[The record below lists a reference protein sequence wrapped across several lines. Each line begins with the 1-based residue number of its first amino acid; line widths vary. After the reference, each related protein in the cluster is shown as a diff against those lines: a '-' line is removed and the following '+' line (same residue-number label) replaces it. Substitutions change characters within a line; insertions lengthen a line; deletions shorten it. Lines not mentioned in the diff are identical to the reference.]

1 MPIHRPHTEQRTN
14 APTHQPRDIR
24 TPPPALRHSDIA
36 MAEPA
41 APRKTRPRSPTLDEA
56 HEVIRALGLRDG
68 EGDPPQEDAGTDSDL
83 EALPEPP
90 AGGAPAEPAPP
101 AGSVSAI
108 CPAWK
113 RGHCTGEGWCPRQ
126 HPQPDADDGAL
137 PEVKPAAARAALRY
151 GVTQGWILDETA
163 RGSVNIQEAVDR
175 VTHAGQAAVALHT
188 RGRHGGPAEGI
199 IVDPSG
205 MVLVLAA
212 DMVRGVL
219 HVSRVRRACPQW
231 TIQVYTPPRA
241 WPFSTWAVLAVMWH
255 LAPEDAPTGTAE
267 DIARDL
273 HTWPADQEYPW
284 RRPRGGLPVAPAAEG
299 LSLAA
304 TLQRHPDKYARHF
317 LQTGTVPAAPPDS
330 EWRWD
335 AGVAQPLPGPWT
347 LPLWYLPM
355 GTLAHA
361 TQSVKGAFP
370 QPPLP
375 GVALLR
381 SLQAGAA
388 WVRWREGKGR
398 SSPYF
403 PMVQGQAL
411 IHAEGMGTVEWGA
424 IVPGTACRWITAA
437 APQPMRSP
445 PACHRLLRMVPSLAP
460 RHAFTRD
467 VWKAVLSHTREWLT
481 NPGTRYPPGPLLEQL
496 TAPTPGV
503 LHALHRASALTKQ
516 LNDEVLD
523 LALEPLRVLYP
534 QAHIPPAGTS
544 NRLGRL
550 GLQRRVEAAHPGGVV
565 DQWLTLRNP
574 SAAEGHWY
582 LHQLLF
588 QPRAAP
594 EHRRQN
600 PYHTHPERRG
610 AQNYPQPIPPALP
623 PGQGPE
629 ALQRGPPLDTATT
642 VQQWGGDDAS
652 GAEPDCTN
660 CGAVAWMA
668 ACRHLTR
675 DTTGLRQYRPTDR
688 TALASAVAAVT
699 MGPVAAWPA
708 QLLPHVPCRDTR
720 PQRPAAT
727 HEPTAPLTAEQL
739 YVVAAALLA
748 DGGESFV
755 HHHGPAQIAGCIQGP
770 QRDAPDPWHATLRG
784 RTRVWGAGDGAPPP
798 GPKQGEALVLQT
810 AGYQAIVHGHAGGYR
825 SHILAGGRWA
835 VWHSTA
841 RQGAFPPLSHVD
853 WRQGPTQAYYMSADP
868 WPLAVLLHAVSAP
881 NKRQEPG
888 WVNPPALVWSPD
900 QEEHLRA
907 AWQGDAIR
915 ATDVPDLHAGPIT
928 HARPA
933 ATLAVAQRGQQNPQW
948 VVCMFSPAD
957 AHVVVCDPER
967 LPGPEAVIRV
977 ADCTRMII
985 KALREGEHHALLL
998 QVRLKDNARAAR
1010 PGVWPAAAHPADLEL
1025 HCRSRP
1031 RCTTG
1036 YRPST
1041 TCVGGANPTAKSA
1054 PRTGKRG
1061 CKRTRSAMPPE
1072 ASGPRPRH
1080 EPSMRRPRAARWH
1093 HTRCRWPT
1101 CPSNQRRRAPF
1112 GSRCSSP
1119 RREGPRSRRNAPCV
1133 RTSTTP
1139 AGRCW
1144 NTWRGTRCT
1153 LRPRRTTRR
1162 RPPTSCRGEHGG
1174 PRGTPRT
1181 PGAPRPRQPTT
1192 QMEARRHP
1200 ERPRGPAVRPHQ
1212 GPSPSPRGWPPW
1224 PP

>member
-68 EGDPPQEDAGTDSDL
+68 EGDPPQEDAGADSDL

-212 DMVRGVL
+212 DMARGVL

-361 TQSVKGAFP
+361 TQAVKGAFP

-460 RHAFTRD
+460 QHAFTRD

-481 NPGTRYPPGPLLEQL
+481 NPGTRYPPGPVLEQL

-565 DQWLTLRNP
+565 EQWLTLRNP

-594 EHRRQN
+594 EHRRQD

-720 PQRPAAT
+720 PRRPAAT

-748 DGGESFV
+748 DGKERASSTTT
-755 HHHGPAQIAGCIQGP
+755 ARRKL
-770 QRDAPDPWHATLRG
+770 RDAYKGPSAMHQTRGMPHSAGAPASGVRAMAHPRPGLSRG
-784 RTRVWGAGDGAPPP
+784 RRWYCRRQDTKPSYTATPEGTGRTSWPEADGRSGTAPPGKGHSRP
-798 GPKQGEALVLQT
+798 CPTPTGDRGPPRPT
-810 AGYQAIVHGHAGGYR
+810 TCR
-825 SHILAGGRWA
+825 RTPGRW
-835 VWHSTA
+835 
-841 RQGAFPPLSHVD
+841 
-853 WRQGPTQAYYMSADP
+853 
-868 WPLAVLLHAVSAP
+868 
-881 NKRQEPG
+881 
-888 WVNPPALVWSPD
+888 
-900 QEEHLRA
+900 
-907 AWQGDAIR
+907 
-915 ATDVPDLHAGPIT
+915 
-928 HARPA
+928 
-933 ATLAVAQRGQQNPQW
+933 
-948 VVCMFSPAD
+948 
-957 AHVVVCDPER
+957 
-967 LPGPEAVIRV
+967 
-977 ADCTRMII
+977 
-985 KALREGEHHALLL
+985 
-998 QVRLKDNARAAR
+998 
-1010 PGVWPAAAHPADLEL
+1010 
-1025 HCRSRP
+1025 RS
-1031 RCTTG
+1031 C
-1036 YRPST
+1036 
-1041 TCVGGANPTAKSA
+1041 C
-1054 PRTGKRG
+1054 
-1061 CKRTRSAMPPE
+1061 TRSAPPTRGRNRGGSTPPHWCGAPTRRSIYGPRGRE
-1072 ASGPRPRH
+1072 TPSGPQTSRTSTRG
-1080 EPSMRRPRAARWH
+1080 PSRTPAQRLPW
-1093 HTRCRWPT
+1093 RWP
-1101 CPSNQRRRAPF
+1101 NG
-1112 GSRCSSP
+1112 GSRTHSGWSACSP
-1119 RREGPRSRRNAPCV
+1119 RRT
-1133 RTSTTP
+1133 RTSSS
-1139 AGRCW
+1139 A
-1144 NTWRGTRCT
+1144 T
-1153 LRPRRTTRR
+1153 LNA
-1162 RPPTSCRGEHGG
+1162 CRG
-1174 PRGTPRT
+1174 PKP
-1181 PGAPRPRQPTT
+1181 
-1192 QMEARRHP
+1192 
-1200 ERPRGPAVRPHQ
+1200 
-1212 GPSPSPRGWPPW
+1212 
-1224 PP
+1224 

>member
-1 MPIHRPHTEQRTN
+1 
-14 APTHQPRDIR
+14 
-24 TPPPALRHSDIA
+24 

-68 EGDPPQEDAGTDSDL
+68 EEDPPQEDTGTDSDL

-212 DMVRGVL
+212 DMARGVL

-304 TLQRHPDKYARHF
+304 TLQRRPDKYARHF

-361 TQSVKGAFP
+361 TQAVKGAFP

-381 SLQAGAA
+381 GLQAGAA

-481 NPGTRYPPGPLLEQL
+481 NPGTRFPPGPVLEQL
-496 TAPTPGV
+496 T
-503 LHALHRASALTKQ
+503 
-516 LNDEVLD
+516 
-523 LALEPLRVLYP
+523 
-534 QAHIPPAGTS
+534 PP
-544 NRLGRL
+544 
-550 GLQRRVEAAHPGGVV
+550 HPGSSTPYTG
-565 DQWLTLRNP
+565 RRP
-574 SAAEGHWY
+574 SRSSSTTKCWTWRWSRCGCSTRRHTS
-582 LHQLLF
+582 H
-588 QPRAAP
+588 PRA
-594 EHRRQN
+594 
-600 PYHTHPERRG
+600 
-610 AQNYPQPIPPALP
+610 
-623 PGQGPE
+623 
-629 ALQRGPPLDTATT
+629 
-642 VQQWGGDDAS
+642 
-652 GAEPDCTN
+652 
-660 CGAVAWMA
+660 
-668 ACRHLTR
+668 
-675 DTTGLRQYRPTDR
+675 RPT
-688 TALASAVAAVT
+688 A
-699 MGPVAAWPA
+699 
-708 QLLPHVPCRDTR
+708 
-720 PQRPAAT
+720 
-727 HEPTAPLTAEQL
+727 
-739 YVVAAALLA
+739 
-748 DGGESFV
+748 
-755 HHHGPAQIAGCIQGP
+755 
-770 QRDAPDPWHATLRG
+770 
-784 RTRVWGAGDGAPPP
+784 
-798 GPKQGEALVLQT
+798 
-810 AGYQAIVHGHAGGYR
+810 
-825 SHILAGGRWA
+825 
-835 VWHSTA
+835 
-841 RQGAFPPLSHVD
+841 
-853 WRQGPTQAYYMSADP
+853 
-868 WPLAVLLHAVSAP
+868 
-881 NKRQEPG
+881 
-888 WVNPPALVWSPD
+888 
-900 QEEHLRA
+900 
-907 AWQGDAIR
+907 
-915 ATDVPDLHAGPIT
+915 
-928 HARPA
+928 
-933 ATLAVAQRGQQNPQW
+933 
-948 VVCMFSPAD
+948 
-957 AHVVVCDPER
+957 
-967 LPGPEAVIRV
+967 
-977 ADCTRMII
+977 
-985 KALREGEHHALLL
+985 
-998 QVRLKDNARAAR
+998 
-1010 PGVWPAAAHPADLEL
+1010 
-1025 HCRSRP
+1025 
-1031 RCTTG
+1031 
-1036 YRPST
+1036 
-1041 TCVGGANPTAKSA
+1041 
-1054 PRTGKRG
+1054 
-1061 CKRTRSAMPPE
+1061 
-1072 ASGPRPRH
+1072 
-1080 EPSMRRPRAARWH
+1080 
-1093 HTRCRWPT
+1093 
-1101 CPSNQRRRAPF
+1101 
-1112 GSRCSSP
+1112 
-1119 RREGPRSRRNAPCV
+1119 
-1133 RTSTTP
+1133 
-1139 AGRCW
+1139 
-1144 NTWRGTRCT
+1144 
-1153 LRPRRTTRR
+1153 
-1162 RPPTSCRGEHGG
+1162 
-1174 PRGTPRT
+1174 
-1181 PGAPRPRQPTT
+1181 
-1192 QMEARRHP
+1192 
-1200 ERPRGPAVRPHQ
+1200 
-1212 GPSPSPRGWPPW
+1212 
-1224 PP
+1224 